1 MLDMK
6 LLFVRLLIPVLFIII
21 LSWNGITTA
30 STASSN
36 FNKFTIDSSPY
47 GIPYSDWMVKW
58 WTWWA
63 GIPIDKHPVKD
74 YSDSERCS
82 VMQSGPVWF
91 LPDIIPGQGKINY
104 NCNVP
109 LGKAILLPITTTFC
123 EKSPKGTCGP
133 MLTDNELAVAA
144 DNILT
149 PINNMKVTIDGE
161 KIDFTGSLVK
171 TNFFNLTFPENP
183 IGIWGTIN
191 PGTYRAIATGYFLF
205 FHDLS
210 PGQHDI
216 ELRVVDLLKGNEGPP
231 PKFDPM
237 REASFKIFVQ

>member
-6 LLFVRLLIPVLFIII
+6 LIFVCLLIPLLFIII
-21 LSWNGITTA
+21 LGWNGITTT
-30 STASSN
+30 TASSN
-36 FNKFTIDSSPY
+36 YNKFTIDSSPY
-47 GIPYSDWMVKW
+47 GIPYSDWVAKW

-63 GIPIDKHPVKD
+63 GIPINKHPVKD

-91 LPDIIPGQGKINY
+91 LPDIIPGEGKINY

-123 EKSPKGTCGP
+123 EKAIKGTCGSL
-133 MLTDNELAVAA
+133 MTDAELATAA

-149 PINNMKVTIDGE
+149 PINNMKVTIDDE

-171 TNFFNLTFPENP
+171 TNFFNLTFPETP
-183 IGIWGTIN
+183 IDIWGTIN

-205 FHDLS
+205 LHDLS
-210 PGQHDI
+210 RGQHDI

-237 REASFKIFVQ
+237 REASFKIFVK